1 MEGPVD
7 RDPGPDLLGVVLPV
21 LPLVGLAGQVE
32 GELARLRVDI
42 DVVVVPQVV
51 QEILV
56 NFEFNL

>member
-1 MEGPVD
+1 MESPVD
-7 RDPGPDLLGVVLPV
+7 CDPGPDLLGVVLPV

-32 GELARLRVDI
+32 SELARLRVDI

-56 NFEFNL
+56 NFEFYL